1 MEVQALPDE
10 VNKKKKKKKRLFIRM
25 FILVCP
31 DEKYSSRSF
40 MDIVYVIQML
50 IPM

>member
-1 MEVQALPDE
+1 MEVQTLPDE
-10 VNKKKKKKKRLFIRM
+10 VQKKKKKLFIRM

-31 DEKYSSRSF
+31 DEKYSSSGF
-40 MDIVYVIQML
+40 MGIVYVIQML